1 MGNKNKNERLNTFE
15 TEMEISYAKCNKSLT
30 SVRPFGRLRL
40 TTLCPS
46 LKRKESNYKNVGTQ

>member
-1 MGNKNKNERLNTFE
+1 MENKNENARLNTFE
-15 TEMEISYAKCNKSLT
+15 TEVESSYAKCNKSLA

-46 LKRKESNYKNVGTQ
+46 LKRKESNCKT